1 MPVGLRLLHFG
12 ARTVIPVRVAMAA
25 QAAVVP
31 HLASVARVAMAAR
44 AAMAVQ
50 ANIVIRM
57 ESLPLGSGLRVIL
70 VVMARP
76 GTPVVQWAQSLS

>member
-1 MPVGLRLLHFG
+1 MPVGLLQDHSG
-12 ARTVIPVRVAMAA
+12 VRTVIPVRVARVA

-31 HLASVARVAMAAR
+31 HLASVVRVALAVLAALAAR
-44 AAMAVQ
+44 AAIM
-50 ANIVIRM
+50 IRM
-57 ESLPLGSGLRVIL
+57 ESLPLGSGGRVTL